1 MIKHAWL
8 PALLLLL
15 LSTVLTA
22 QNPSRVT
29 IKGTVVDTSG
39 DETPLPTVMLLNP
52 VDSTLINF
60 TRGDN
65 DGAFVFK
72 NVKNV
77 PYLLKVSYVGYLPLQ
92 KHLPASAA
100 ETNDVGII
108 RIKPITTELLEVVVK
123 AAKATLSI
131 RGDTIEYDASSFK
144 VPPGSTVEDM
154 LRRLPGLD
162 VDADGNIKAQGK
174 DVKRVY
180 VDGRTFFGD
189 DPKAATKN
197 LGAETISKVQVYN
210 EASEQSKLT
219 GVDDGKEQKAMNLEL
234 KEEYKKGAF
243 GKITGAVG
251 TEERWAT
258 RGNYNRFN
266 KKEQFS
272 IIAYAN
278 NINQTGV
285 NWEDYGEFKGQ
296 NTFGDNDNGDF
307 GFGGNN
313 RYYYFDGDDSDIPFN
328 NFDGRGFTENFGG
341 GANYNFDNKK
351 TKFNSSYFY
360 NQTELTLDQ
369 SAFRQTFL
377 QDSTFSNTDTSS
389 RVDFRSNHSIST
401 RLEQEIDSNNILI
414 VKANT
419 RFSHN
424 DARYLQSQYFT
435 GSNDLPSNSL
445 DIDNNNLLDSWR
457 LSGSGIF
464 RHRFKKKGRSF
475 AASAGYNGNKS
486 DGTENLFSINR
497 FFRAGTLTD
506 QIRQLN
512 TNNNDGRQIKSS
524 LLFTEPLSKKWYWET
539 FYNFAQTRNQVNRQV
554 VDPEINN
561 ERIDNLSVFYD
572 NTVLYNRLGS
582 SIRYS
587 YNGLNATVGA
597 AAQHLQLEGA
607 YSIDR
612 DLPLLSAPIKRS
624 FLNYTPNIDINYEFP
639 TNLWLGAN
647 YGYEISEPQLND
659 LQPVPNVSNPAFRI
673 EGNPNLSPQRS
684 HSIGLNFNYWNPASL
699 SSVGIGSNL
708 NLYDNQIIYNQTI
721 EVIDSIG
728 IRTTTRPD
736 NVSGGQNFNLYLW
749 SNFPIVKTK
758 LTMNINGNINL
769 GQSPSLVNGIE
780 NETFNKGFSIRAGL
794 NATPSQKLILG
805 LSGNLGFNDI
815 SYSIQEEQNQQIK
828 NYSADASVKWQFL
841 SKSFFESNFNYAV
854 YRNDRF
860 DFNQNIPIWNAS
872 VRRIFGKQNRMEMRL
887 AAFDIFNR
895 RVSITQNGTQNYVV
909 RNIAGTLARYFML
922 SASYNLRGYENKI
935 SKNQWW

>member
-1 MIKHAWL
+1 MNKHAWL
-8 PALLLLL
+8 LALLFLCTA
-15 LSTVLTA
+15 LSA

-29 IKGTVVDTSG
+29 IKGAVIDTSG

-52 VDSTLINF
+52 SDSTLVNF

-65 DGAFVFK
+65 NGAFSFK

-92 KHLPASAA
+92 QHLPASAT
-100 ETNDVGII
+100 ETNDVGTL
-108 RIKPITTELLEVVVK
+108 RIKPITNELMEVVVK

-154 LRRLPGLD
+154 LRRLPGIN
-162 VDADGNIKAQGK
+162 VDADGNISAQGK

-180 VDGRTFFGD
+180 VDGKTFFGD

-219 GVDDGKEQKAMNLEL
+219 GVDDGKDQKAMNLEL

-251 TEERWAT
+251 TEERWAS

-266 KKEQFS
+266 TKEQFS

-296 NTFGDNDNGDF
+296 NTFNDYDNGDF
-307 GFGGNN
+307 GFGGNRN
-313 RYYYFDGDDSDIPFN
+313 YYFGGEDSDVPFN

-389 RVDFRSNHSIST
+389 RLDFRSNHSISS
-401 RLEQEIDSNNILI
+401 RFEQEIDSNNVLI
-414 VKANT
+414 IKANT

-424 DARYLQSQYFT
+424 DASYNQAQYFT
-435 GSNDLPSNSL
+435 DNNDLPSNSL
-445 DIDNNNLLDSWR
+445 DIANDNLFDSWR

-464 RHRFKKKGRSF
+464 RHRFKKKGRSV
-475 AASAGYNGNKS
+475 AVSAGYNGSKS
-486 DGTENLFSINR
+486 DGTENLFSLNR
-497 FFRAGTLTD
+497 FFRATTITE

-512 TNNNDGRQIKSS
+512 VNDNTGQQIKSS
-524 LLFTEPLSKKWYWET
+524 LLFTEPLTKKWFWET
-539 FYNFAQTRNQVNRQV
+539 FYNFARSSNKVNRQV
-554 VDPEINN
+554 VDPELNN
-561 ERIDNLSVFYD
+561 ERINDLSVFYD

-587 YNGLNATVGA
+587 NNGLNATAGL
-597 AAQHLQLEGA
+597 AAQNLQLDGA
-607 YSIDR
+607 YSIAR
-612 DLPLLSAPIKRS
+612 DMPLLSAPIQRS
-624 FLNYTPNIDINYEFP
+624 FLNYTPNFDINYETPF
-639 TNLWLGAN
+639 NLWLGAN
-647 YGYEISEPQLND
+647 YNYEINEPQLSD
-659 LQPVPNVSNPAFRI
+659 LQPIPNVNNPAYRI
-673 EGNPNLSPQRS
+673 EGNPNLGPQRS
-684 HSIGLNFNYWNPASL
+684 HNMGLNLNYWNPASL
-699 SSVGIGSNL
+699 SNVGIGAGL
-708 NLYDNQIIYNQTI
+708 NLYDDQIVYNQTI

-728 IRTTTRPD
+728 VRTTTRPD
-736 NVSGGQNFNLYLW
+736 NVSGGNNFYLYLW

-758 LTMNINGNINL
+758 LTMNINGDANL
-769 GQSPSLVNGIE
+769 GKSLSQVNSIE
-780 NETFNKGFSIRAGL
+780 NETFNKGFNIRVGFNATPTQKLIFGL
-794 NATPSQKLILG
+794 NAG
-805 LSGNLGFNDI
+805 LRLNNI
-815 SYSIQEEQNQQIK
+815 YYSIQEEQNQQIK
-828 NYSADASVKWQFL
+828 NYNVDASVKWQFL

-860 DFNQNIPIWNAS
+860 NFNQDIPTWNAS
-872 VRRIFGKQNRMEMRL
+872 VRRILGKQNRLEMRF

-895 RVSITQNGTQNYVV
+895 RVSITQNATQNYVI

-922 SASYNLRGYENKI
+922 SASYNMRGYENKI
-935 SKNQWW
+935 NKNQWW

>member
-1 MIKHAWL
+1 MIKHAWVL
-8 PALLLLL
+8 TLLLLA
-15 LSTVLTA
+15 TTLTA

-29 IKGTVVDTSG
+29 IKGTVIDTSG

-52 VDSTLINF
+52 LDSTLINF

-65 DGAFVFK
+65 NGAFTFK

-92 KHLPASAA
+92 QHLQASPT
-100 ETNDVGII
+100 ELNDVGII
-108 RIKPITTELLEVVVK
+108 KIKPITTELLEVVVK

-154 LRRLPGLD
+154 LRRLPGID

-180 VDGRTFFGD
+180 VDGKTFFGD

-210 EASEQSKLT
+210 EASEQSRLT

-234 KEEYKKGAF
+234 KEEYKRGAF

-251 TEERWAT
+251 TEERWAS

-266 KKEQFS
+266 TKEQFS
-272 IIAYAN
+272 VIAYAN

-296 NTFGDNDNGDF
+296 NTFGDYDNGDF
-307 GFGGNN
+307 GFGNGGGG
-313 RYYYFDGDDSDIPFN
+313 YYIGGDGDDVPFN
-328 NFDGRGFTENFGG
+328 NFDGRGFTENYGG

-351 TKFNSSYFY
+351 TKFSSSYFY

-389 RVDFRSNHSIST
+389 RVDFRSNHSIAA
-401 RLEQEIDSNNILI
+401 RFEQELDSNNILI

-424 DARYLQSQYFT
+424 DARYNQSQYFT

-445 DIDNNNLLDSWR
+445 DIDNDNLLDSWR

-464 RHRFKKKGRSF
+464 RHRFKKKGRSL
-475 AASAGYNGNKS
+475 ALSAGYNSNKS
-486 DGTENLFSINR
+486 DGSENLFSINR
-497 FFRAGTLTD
+497 FFRAGTVTE

-512 TNNNDGRQIKSS
+512 TNDNIGRQIKSS
-524 LLFTEPLSKKWYWET
+524 MLFTEPLSKKWYWET
-539 FYNFAQTRNQVNRQV
+539 FYNFARAGNQVNRQV
-554 VDPEINN
+554 VNPELNN

-587 YNGLNATVGA
+587 YEGLNATVGA
-597 AAQHLQLEGA
+597 AAQHLQLDGA
-607 YSIDR
+607 YSTDR
-612 DLPLLSAPIKRS
+612 NTPLLTDPIRRS

-639 TNLWLGAN
+639 SNLWLSAE
-647 YGYEISEPQLND
+647 YSYEINEPQLND

-673 EGNPNLSPQRS
+673 EGNPNLTPQRS
-684 HSIGLNFNYWNPASL
+684 HSLGLNLNYWNPASL

-708 NLYDNQIIYNQTI
+708 NLFDNQIIYNQTI

-728 IRTTTRPD
+728 IRTITRPD
-736 NVSGGQNFNLYLW
+736 NVSGGNRFNLYLW

-758 LTMNINGNINL
+758 LTMNVNGNINL
-769 GQSPSLVNGIE
+769 GKSPSFVNDIE
-780 NETFNKGFSIRAGL
+780 NETFNKGFNIRIGL
-794 NATPSQKLILG
+794 NATPSQKLIIG
-805 LSGNLGFNDI
+805 LSGNLRFNDI
-815 SYSIQEEQNQQIK
+815 SYSIQEEQNQQIQ
-828 NYSADASVKWQFL
+828 NHSVDASVKWQFL

-860 DFNQNIPIWNAS
+860 DFNQDIPTWNAS
-872 VRRIFGKQNRMEMRL
+872 VRRIVGKQNRLEIRL

-922 SASYNLRGYENKI
+922 SASYNMRGYENKI
-935 SKNQWW
+935 NKNQWW

>member
-1 MIKHAWL
+1 
-8 PALLLLL
+8 
-15 LSTVLTA
+15 
-22 QNPSRVT
+22 
-29 IKGTVVDTSG
+29 
-39 DETPLPTVMLLNP
+39 
-52 VDSTLINF
+52 
-60 TRGDN
+60 
-65 DGAFVFK
+65 
-72 NVKNV
+72 
-77 PYLLKVSYVGYLPLQ
+77 
-92 KHLPASAA
+92 
-100 ETNDVGII
+100 
-108 RIKPITTELLEVVVK
+108 
-123 AAKATLSI
+123 
-131 RGDTIEYDASSFK
+131 
-144 VPPGSTVEDM
+144 
-154 LRRLPGLD
+154 
-162 VDADGNIKAQGK
+162 DADGNISAQGK

-180 VDGRTFFGD
+180 VDGKTFFGD

-219 GVDDGKEQKAMNLEL
+219 GVDDGKDQKAMNLEL

-251 TEERWAT
+251 TEERWAS

-266 KKEQFS
+266 TKEQFS

-296 NTFGDNDNGDF
+296 NTFNDYDNGDF
-307 GFGGNN
+307 GFGGNRN
-313 RYYYFDGDDSDIPFN
+313 YYFGGEDSDVPFN

-389 RVDFRSNHSIST
+389 RLDFRSNHSISS
-401 RLEQEIDSNNILI
+401 RFEQEIDSNNVLI
-414 VKANT
+414 IKANT

-424 DARYLQSQYFT
+424 DARYNQAQYFT
-435 GSNDLPSNSL
+435 DNNDLPSNSL
-445 DIDNNNLLDSWR
+445 DINNDNLFDSWR

-464 RHRFKKKGRSF
+464 RHRFKKKGRSV
-475 AASAGYNGNKS
+475 AVSAGYNGSKS
-486 DGTENLFSINR
+486 DGTENLFSLNR
-497 FFRAGTLTD
+497 FFRATTITE

-512 TNNNDGRQIKSS
+512 VNDNTGQQLKSS
-524 LLFTEPLSKKWYWET
+524 LLFTEPLSKKWFWET
-539 FYNFAQTRNQVNRQV
+539 FYNFARSNNKVNRQV
-554 VDPEINN
+554 VDPELNN
-561 ERIDNLSVFYD
+561 ERINDLSVFYD

-587 YNGLNATVGA
+587 NNGLNATAGL
-597 AAQHLQLEGA
+597 AAQNLQLDGA

-612 DLPLLSAPIKRS
+612 DMPLLTDPIQRS
-624 FLNYTPNIDINYEFP
+624 FLNYTPNFDINYETPF
-639 TNLWLGAN
+639 NLWLGAN
-647 YGYEISEPQLND
+647 YNYEINEPQLSD
-659 LQPVPNVSNPAFRI
+659 LQPIHNVNNPAYRI
-673 EGNPNLSPQRS
+673 EGNPNLGPQRS
-684 HSIGLNFNYWNPASL
+684 HSMGLNLNYWNPASL
-699 SSVGIGSNL
+699 SNVGIGAGL
-708 NLYDNQIIYNQTI
+708 NLYDDQIVYNQTI

-728 IRTTTRPD
+728 VRTTTRPD
-736 NVSGGQNFNLYLW
+736 NVSGGNNFNLYLW

-758 LTMNINGNINL
+758 LTMNINGDANL
-769 GQSPSLVNGIE
+769 GKSLSQVNSIE
-780 NETFNKGFSIRAGL
+780 NETFNKGFNIRVGFNATPTQKLIFGL
-794 NATPSQKLILG
+794 NAG
-805 LSGNLGFNDI
+805 LRLNNI

-828 NYSADASVKWQFL
+828 NYNVDASVKWQFL

-860 DFNQNIPIWNAS
+860 NFNQDIPTWNAS
-872 VRRIFGKQNRMEMRL
+872 VRRILGKQNRLEMRF

-895 RVSITQNGTQNYVV
+895 RVSITQNATQNYVI

-922 SASYNLRGYENKI
+922 SASYNMRGYENKI
-935 SKNQWW
+935 NKNQWW